1 MLKHFNIENY
11 LPKLTPLSLGLLLI
25 TENYSNIPEEADK
38 IKNALY
44 QEALELL
51 MCVKDGI
58 PEEEDISDN

>member
-25 TENYSNIPEEADK
+25 TEDYSNIPKEADK

-44 QEALELL
+44 QEALKLL
-51 MCVKDGI
+51 M
-58 PEEEDISDN
+58 

>member
-11 LPKLTPLSLGLLLI
+11 LPKLIPLSLGLLLI
-25 TENYSNIPEEADK
+25 TEDYSNIPEEADK

-58 PEEEDISDN
+58 PEGEDISDN